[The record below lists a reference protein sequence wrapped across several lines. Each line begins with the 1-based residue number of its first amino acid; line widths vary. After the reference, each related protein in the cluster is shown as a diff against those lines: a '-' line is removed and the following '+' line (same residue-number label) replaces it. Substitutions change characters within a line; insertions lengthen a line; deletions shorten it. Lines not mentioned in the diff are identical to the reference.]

1 MHYLYYFFFTL
12 ILYLQVFILKHSN
25 LALVVMTQWLTYSWE
40 ITPALGLIIVGLPG
54 PGLAVCGLVVQELT
68 FFFFPFLLFQ

>member
-12 ILYLQVFILKHSN
+12 VLYLQVFILKHSN

-40 ITPALGLIIVGLPG
+40 ITPALGLRTLWGFQDLDW
-54 PGLAVCGLVVQELT
+54 LSVV
-68 FFFFPFLLFQ
+68 